1 MKFNFKLIIFFIC
14 VVTNSYCSIIFQK
27 DNIVITDYD
36 IKNFDDFYYSKNIEI
51 QLNEN
56 QKIKQIILINQVI
69 DKLTK
74 TNPKYLNFIDET
86 IQKSYNQQEKD
97 NTLNLLRFDL
107 IKIDLIKDYYFNKIT
122 LDEIKFAFK
131 SIKNLKIPL
140 SKDNCNF
147 IHQVKQISEI
157 NNFDL
162 IYFNNIK
169 NPSSQLTIMD
179 NDIQYQIC
187 FNNNNIT
194 TIENTLTKLIEKEIY
209 IYLRNYLNEE

>member
-1 MKFNFKLIIFFIC
+1 MKFNFKLIIFFVF
-14 VVTNSYCSIIFQK
+14 VVTNSYSSIIFQK
-27 DNIVITDYD
+27 GNIIITDYD
-36 IKNFDDFYYSKNIEI
+36 IKNFDDFYFNKNIKI

-69 DKLTK
+69 DKINK
-74 TNPKYLNFIDET
+74 NNPKYLEFIDET
-86 IQKSYNQQEKD
+86 IKKNYNQQEND

-122 LDEIKFAFK
+122 LDEIKFAFR

-147 IHQVKQISEI
+147 IHQIKEISEI

-169 NPSSQLTIMD
+169 NPSNQLTIID
-179 NDIQYQIC
+179 NDTQYQIC

-194 TIENTLTKLIEKEIY
+194 TIENTLTKLIENEIY
-209 IYLRNYLNEE
+209 AYLRDYVNE